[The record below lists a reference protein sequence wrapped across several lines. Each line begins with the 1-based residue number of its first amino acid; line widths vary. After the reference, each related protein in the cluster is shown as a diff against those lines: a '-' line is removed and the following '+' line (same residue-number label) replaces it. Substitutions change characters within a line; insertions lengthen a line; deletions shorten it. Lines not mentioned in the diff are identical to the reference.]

1 MLVNMTEILR
11 KAKDG
16 RYGVGFFNAV
26 NVEMARAVIG
36 AAEELDAPVIVGT
49 AEVLLPA
56 MPLELVANYLL
67 PMAKRA
73 KVPVCV
79 HYDHGLTFERCME
92 ALRLGFTSIMYDC
105 STMPFWD
112 NIAAVSR
119 MVKYCHLRNVTVE
132 GELGHVGANEGGSA
146 EGNDPSSEDLYTDP
160 FEAQKFA
167 EQTEV
172 DALAVAIGTAHGAY
186 KSKPKLDFPRLNTI
200 SHIVKAPLVLH
211 GGSGLSDDDFKNAI
225 ANGIAKVNIFTDI
238 NATSAQAAA
247 ANYMVHTGMT
257 DMMPKIIEAIKESA
271 MEKMRIFGSVNK
283 G

>member
-1 MLVNMTEILR
+1 MNTAPIYSVTQVNQYIKGLLDRDGALAGLFVRGELSNYKCYPSGHHYFSLKDAEGAIRCVMFRREAAGLR
-11 KAKDG
+11 FRPENGMKVVAFGRVTVFPRDGQYQLYCSQLTPDGVGDLHVAFEQLKAK
-16 RYGVGFFNAV
+16 
-26 NVEMARAVIG
+26 
-36 AAEELDAPVIVGT
+36 L
-49 AEVLLPA
+49 
-56 MPLELVANYLL
+56 
-67 PMAKRA
+67 
-73 KVPVCV
+73 
-79 HYDHGLTFERCME
+79 
-92 ALRLGFTSIMYDC
+92 
-105 STMPFWD
+105 
-112 NIAAVSR
+112 
-119 MVKYCHLRNVTVE
+119 
-132 GELGHVGANEGGSA
+132 
-146 EGNDPSSEDLYTDP
+146 
-160 FEAQKFA
+160 FA
-167 EQTEV
+167 EATNV